1 MRKRLLPALLAG
13 LINQFLVAACLGAQ
27 ASDIS
32 GTWGFSIT
40 METGAGNSEETF
52 TLKQQG
58 EKVAGLYLGPF
69 GEKEVTGSVTGDTVV
84 IVAEVFRDN
93 RNVKA
98 TYTGRV
104 ESPAKMAGAIEYVGD
119 PGARGKWT
127 AIKRDPNAK
136 GKAGEVFIEPATLTT
151 PETGT
156 VHFQLGTLYVPEN
169 RADPNS
175 RVIGVGFARFRATQP
190 TGAPPT
196 FHLPGG
202 PGDSYLMLLKQGA
215 KPVVLGRYLK
225 IIALYRRVSDVIF
238 VDQRGNSER
247 GEILKF
253 RYRTPEEPLDQP
265 TSLAR
270 STASF
275 VELSRAAVAEFAG
288 KGIDLRGYTVKEC
301 ADDVNDLRR
310 ALGYDRITLV
320 GTSFGSQWSFAVMRR
335 HPDIVMRAL
344 LSGVEPLDYGYDMPS
359 HVFAGIRRMWWEAE
373 KDPRIKPYLPEGGLA
388 AATREVL
395 RRLERAPV
403 KVMVKGPGSK
413 PGETTTIT
421 LGPEDLRRSFPRGT
435 SGPAI
440 LLSLYHEQYDSWAR
454 SALAGRRSREAE
466 LLVIGPLID
475 TGLGV
480 TPRREYLLRTDAGT
494 EFLGQWNFDSYLA
507 TADIWPTPD
516 VGDEFRTE
524 TVSRIPVVF
533 AQGDWDTNTP
543 VENALN
549 IAPYFPNGRL
559 LIATHGGHG
568 VIEPIA
574 ENLPDVFETLLE
586 FLRTGSTANLPARA
600 PLPAPKF
607 YVPDF
612 PPPPPPA
619 KARP

>member
-1 MRKRLLPALLAG
+1 MRNRLLHALLAG
-13 LINQFLVAACLGAQ
+13 LINQFFVAACLGAQ
-27 ASDIS
+27 ASDVS
-32 GTWGFSIT
+32 GTWIFSIT
-40 METGAGNSEETF
+40 METGARDSQETF
-52 TLKQQG
+52 ALKQQG

-69 GEKEVTGSVTGDTVV
+69 GEKEVTGSVIGNTLV
-84 IVAEVFRDN
+84 IVVEVFRDN
-93 RNVKA
+93 RTVKA
-98 TYTGRV
+98 TYKGTI
-104 ESPAKMAGAIEYVGD
+104 ESPAKMEGAIEYVGD
-119 PGARGKWT
+119 SGARGKWT
-127 AIKRDPNAK
+127 AIKRDPSVK

-169 RADPNS
+169 RSDPNS
-175 RVIGVGFARFRATQP
+175 RVIGVGFARFRASQP

-215 KPVVLGRYLK
+215 RPAVQGRWLK
-225 IIALYRRVSDVIF
+225 IIANYRRVSDVIF

-253 RYRTPEEPLDQP
+253 RYKTPEQPLDQP
-265 TSLAR
+265 TTLAR

-275 VELSRAAVAEFAG
+275 VELARAAVAEFAG

-359 HVFAGIRRMWWEAE
+359 HVFAAIQRMWWEAE
-373 KDPRIKPYLPEGGLA
+373 KDPRFKPYLPEGGLA
-388 AATREVL
+388 AAAREVL
-395 RRLERAPV
+395 RRLDRAPAQV
-403 KVMVKGPGSK
+403 KVKDDRT
-413 PGETTTIT
+413 GETATVT
-421 LGPEDLRRSFPRGT
+421 LGREDFQRTFPVT
-435 SGPAI
+435 TNGPAF
-440 LLSLYHEQYDSWAR
+440 LLSIYHEQYDRWAR
-454 SALAGRRSREAE
+454 STLGGRRSREAE
-466 LLVIGPLID
+466 MLMIGPLID
-475 TGLGV
+475 TSLGV
-480 TPRREYLLRTDAGT
+480 TPRREHLLRTDAGT

-507 TADIWPTPD
+507 TADIWPTQD

-524 TVSRIPVVF
+524 VVSRIPVVF

-559 LIATHGGHG
+559 MIATHGGHG

-574 ENLPDVFETLLE
+574 ENLPNVFETLLE
-586 FLRTGSTANLPARA
+586 FLRTGSTANLPARVT
-600 PLPAPKF
+600 LPAPKF
-607 YVPDF
+607 AAPDF
-612 PPPPPPA
+612 PPPPA